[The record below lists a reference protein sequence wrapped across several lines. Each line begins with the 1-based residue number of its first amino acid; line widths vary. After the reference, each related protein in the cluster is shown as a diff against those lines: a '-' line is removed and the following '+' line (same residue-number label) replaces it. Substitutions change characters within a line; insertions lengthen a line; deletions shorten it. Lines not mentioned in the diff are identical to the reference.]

1 MDKLK
6 ELLSKDSIYEY
17 ENINKNSKQINA
29 SVFLPVIFKNG
40 DYSILLLKRSKN
52 LSAHSDEICLPG
64 GTFEENDFNLL
75 NTAYREMR
83 EETGVAQDNVK
94 LISSLSKENTRTGY
108 IIQPFI
114 VLLKENVKIKVDGK
128 EIIDYMFL
136 SIPEFINN
144 NNIRDYY
151 FLSNNLLISKP
162 AYIINNQLIWGA
174 TASIIKEFLSI
185 IKADNERNKK

>member
-1 MDKLK
+1 
-6 ELLSKDSIYEY
+6 
-17 ENINKNSKQINA
+17 
-29 SVFLPVIFKNG
+29 
-40 DYSILLLKRSKN
+40 
-52 LSAHSDEICLPG
+52 
-64 GTFEENDFNLL
+64 
-75 NTAYREMR
+75 MR

-108 IIQPFI
+108 IIQPFV

-151 FLSNNLLISKP
+151 FLSNNILISKP

-185 IKADNERNKK
+185 ITADNERNKK

>member
-6 ELLSKDSIYEY
+6 ELLSKDSRYEY
-17 ENINKNSKQINA
+17 QNINNNSKQTNA

-52 LSAHSDEICLPG
+52 LSVHSDEICLPG
-64 GTFEENDFNLL
+64 GTFEENDINLL
-75 NTAYREMR
+75 NTANREMR
-83 EETGVAQDNVK
+83 EETGVTQDNFK

-114 VLLKENVKIKVDGK
+114 ILLKENVKIKVDGK

-185 IKADNERNKK
+185 ITSDNERNKK